1 MAATGQFQVAAATR
15 KLRLCTRLRGFRSQ
29 RSVVQM
35 SLFLE
40 TWQLLFNM
48 YMASQMKHVYRLEG
62 THIAILLCPN
72 YNRQLSTI
80 TGVKVVYH
88 PGLGTYI

>member
-1 MAATGQFQVAAATR
+1 
-15 KLRLCTRLRGFRSQ
+15 
-29 RSVVQM
+29 M
-35 SLFLE
+35 SLFLK

-48 YMASQMKHVYRLEG
+48 YVASQMKHVYRLEG
-62 THIAILLCPN
+62 THITILLCPN

-88 PGLGTYI
+88 PVLGTYI